1 MVEPIA
7 VVVEPIGWTPPLTIV
22 ANSHRAADE
31 VVVEQIGRESQLKV
45 LHGRAHQGIA
55 VAYQNLTAPHRVPK
69 PRGKDRRDRI
79 HFGPDK
85 ARDSTLGPLPP
96 VRPSPRLDSLMSL
109 YPLR

>member
-55 VAYQNLTAPHRVPK
+55 VAYPNLSAIP
-69 PRGKDRRDRI
+69 GC
-79 HFGPDK
+79 
-85 ARDSTLGPLPP
+85 
-96 VRPSPRLDSLMSL
+96 PSPAARTAATGFISGPMRPATRRSARCR
-109 YPLR
+109 PCGRARAGGKPSE